1 MGACRASV
9 PTTQCSHEC
18 RWVASESGGSCAK
31 KRGTHHCCARYAPP
45 PAFAHALQCL
55 ELEIRACK
63 SSSQDFLKASLL
75 TLTPFC
81 TGITNTF
88 FCSSNKSLRPSR
100 RSAQSG
106 AFVLLRGYPWRV
118 LYKGSCF
125 PTVEELWKNSG
136 KNFTHRTA
144 PQLQAAVSC
153 IFLTQLDVLATHRR
167 SSCECSS

>member
-106 AFVLLRGYPWRV
+106 AFVLRLYCCAGTPGGYCTKGRVFQQLR
-118 LYKGSCF
+118 SCGKI
-125 PTVEELWKNSG
+125 VEKISLTG
-136 KNFTHRTA
+136 PLLNFK
-144 PQLQAAVSC
+144 QL
-153 IFLTQLDVLATHRR
+153 
-167 SSCECSS
+167 